1 MMSICHRDLMAIRR
15 DRQRR
20 NIRSKRRHGRALPR
34 PQISAILTTISH
46 FSGERMK
53 TEYKTP
59 EQMAIEIA
67 DETAVLDIE
76 SICRRVKHP
85 ESEHGTDP
93 WWDTSD
99 ADPVIDGRYVQRA
112 LQYLEARGRI
122 ERHPRYEHIIRI
134 LPEPQQ

>member
-1 MMSICHRDLMAIRR
+1 
-15 DRQRR
+15 
-20 NIRSKRRHGRALPR
+20 
-34 PQISAILTTISH
+34 
-46 FSGERMK
+46 MK
-53 TEYKTP
+53 TEYKTT

-67 DETAVLDIE
+67 DDTAVLDIE

-99 ADPVIDGRYVQRA
+99 VDPIIDGKYVQRA
-112 LQYLEARGRI
+112 LQYLEGRGRI
-122 ERHPRYEHIIRI
+122 ERHPRSEHIIRI